1 MKSFFYT
8 LILSIVVFSASCF
21 GNQDWKLIVD
31 KTGVSIFSSKLE
43 YDLFYDVIRD
53 IEQHKLLNSLTNS
66 DAKKCGVK
74 QSVYNGHIFH
84 EKQKFDYTASNGQID
99 VWNDTQYFTFSAEN
113 IFESLSKSI
122 YSQSIRESKFGFS
135 DDENETPAWG
145 HLIVPVVVVLANHIA
160 CSESAASAVA
170 YCNRVCNCGVQSYT
184 YSCIAG
190 SINASCSCTP
200 CPQTPNLIS
209 SFPVYGSWSGPLI
222 HGLPML
228 FNPGSALVIGQPYT
242 SAQ

>member
-1 MKSFFYT
+1 MKKIFYT
-8 LILSIVVFSASCF
+8 FILSIVVFSASCF
-21 GNQDWKLIVD
+21 GNPDWKLIKD

-66 DAKKCGVK
+66 VAKKCGTK
-74 QSVYNGHIFH
+74 QSVYNGHIFNQ
-84 EKQKFDYTASNGQID
+84 KNKFDYTASNGQID

-113 IFESLSKSI
+113 IFESLSKNI
-122 YSQSIRESKFGFS
+122 YSQSLRESKIGLS
-135 DDENETPAWG
+135 DDEYETPAW
-145 HLIVPVVVVLANHIA
+145 LPIIVPVVVILANHIA
-160 CSESAASAVA
+160 CSGTAASAVA
-170 YCNRVCNCGVQSYT
+170 YCNRACNCGVASYS

-190 SINASCSCTP
+190 AIDVSCSCNP
-200 CPQTPNLIS
+200 CPQAPNLIT
-209 SFPVYGSWSGPLI
+209 SFPVYGSWNGPLI

-242 SAQ
+242 SAP